1 MAKGKKLKNA
11 ACQKN
16 DILILKIID
25 MGNEGEGVARKEGY
39 TLFVKDAI
47 TGDVIRGKV
56 MKARKNFGYVKL
68 LDILTPSPYRVEPE
82 CPVSRQCGGCQLQH
96 CSYDRQLEWKEE
108 KIANCLRRI
117 GGQAVLTPREAAAG
131 RDKAAE
137 NALEKIPPVNKVAEG
152 ALEKFPPVDKVAETA
167 FEKSAPGEEGAIVM
181 EPIMGMEQPRHYRN
195 KAQFPVGMNREG
207 KLAVGFYAGR
217 THQIVENR
225 DCMIQHPC
233 NRILI
238 DAVLEYMEECGVAA
252 YDEVAHRG
260 LVRHI
265 LIRVGVHTGEV
276 MLCLVINGK
285 KLPEKDK
292 LVEKILSLDL
302 SDCGELRVA
311 SICLNNNMEKTNA
324 ILGQEVSVLSGT
336 KYIEDR
342 IGDIT
347 FRISPLSFYQVNPE
361 QTKKLYDTAL
371 EYAELTG
378 EEVVWD
384 LYCGIGTISLFL
396 AQRAKKVC
404 GVEIVP
410 QAVEDARE
418 NARLNGIENVEF
430 FAGAAEDVV
439 PAKYEESSGTL
450 RADVVV
456 VDPPRKGCDET
467 LLRTVVQ
474 MRPERIVYVSCDP
487 ATLARDVKYLGEN
500 GYGMERVRGCDM
512 FGMGYHVETVVQLSL
527 KKDAPK
533 IEVTMEPE
541 EESYYTPEEKAT
553 YPKIREYVKEKY
565 GVDVHTSYIAEV
577 KRMCGLDMGENY
589 NKFKKE
595 NSVVRHC
602 PQEKVVYIKDALKY
616 YGLI

>member
-1 MAKGKKLKNA
+1 VRDADICIDTVGMFEKILEGNSMAKGTNPGNG

-16 DILILKIID
+16 DILTLEIID

-47 TGDVIRGKV
+47 TGDVIWGKV
-56 MKARKNFGYVKL
+56 MKARKHFGYVKL
-68 LDILTPSPYRVEPE
+68 LDILVPSPYRVEPE

-96 CSYDRQLEWKEE
+96 CSYEKQLEWKEE

-117 GGQAVLTPREAAAG
+117 GGQAVLTSREGTTAM
-131 RDKAAE
+131 DKAEEAV
-137 NALEKIPPVNKVAEG
+137 LEKTVIMDK
-152 ALEKFPPVDKVAETA
+152 LEETA
-167 FEKSAPGEEGAIVM
+167 SEKLAFGEMGAVVM
-181 EPIMGMEQPRHYRN
+181 EPIMGMENPRHYRN
-195 KAQFPVGMNREG
+195 KAQFPVGVNREG

-238 DAVLEYMEECGVAA
+238 DAVLEYMEECGVDA
-252 YDEVAHRG
+252 YDEVGHRG

-276 MLCLVINGK
+276 MLCLVINGE
-285 KLPEKDK
+285 KLPQKDK
-292 LVEKILSLDL
+292 FVEKILSLDL
-302 SDCGELRVA
+302 GSDGLRVT
-311 SICLNNNMEKTNA
+311 SICLNHNTEKTNA
-324 ILGQEVSVLSGT
+324 ILGQRVSLLSGR
-336 KYIEDR
+336 KYIEDS

-347 FRISPLSFYQVNPE
+347 YRISPLSFYQVNPE
-361 QTKKLYDTAL
+361 QTRKLYDTAL
-371 EYAELTG
+371 EYAGLTG

-396 AQRAKKVC
+396 AQRAKRVC

-418 NARLNGIENVEF
+418 NARLNGIGNVDF
-430 FAGAAEDVV
+430 YLGAAEDVV
-439 PAKYEESSGTL
+439 PEKYEESGGTL

-456 VDPPRKGCDET
+456 VDPPRKGCDEV

-474 MRPERIVYVSCDP
+474 MKPERIVYVSCDP

-500 GYGMERVRGCDM
+500 GYGLKRVRGCDM
-512 FGMGYHVETVVQLSL
+512 FGMGYHVECVCLLHRTDS
-527 KKDAPK
+527 
-533 IEVTMEPE
+533 
-541 EESYYTPEEKAT
+541 
-553 YPKIREYVKEKY
+553 
-565 GVDVHTSYIAEV
+565 
-577 KRMCGLDMGENY
+577 
-589 NKFKKE
+589 
-595 NSVVRHC
+595 
-602 PQEKVVYIKDALKY
+602 
-616 YGLI
+616 